1 MALHT
6 GDQQAAHAR
15 DAVQAFDVD
24 GADDGVQECGG
35 NVLHQRHHGVA
46 EYVVQ
51 GDIVLAHALGAG
63 QLDVVLVA
71 LVHHI
76 AAQPHGVERKVCKAH
91 AAHRQHPIAPV
102 GGIEQQAHAHGGGA
116 VHLDIQKVHCRRHR
130 LNEHDECRAQL
141 IRPAALITAHDKA
154 QRDAQHK
161 AQQHG
166 QHTHFDGNGQLLGKD
181 LGHGSVEL
189 VNVAHAQITVQR
201 IPPEMAD
208 LHRQRVQQAHG
219 LQPGLDL
226 CLGHFFVVCKVAF
239 HRHEPQQAEHQRHND
254 EQGQNG
260 ASDAFC
266 EILHHSRAPLFS
278 LLIQISIE

>member
-116 VHLDIQKVHCRRHR
+116 VHLDIQKYT
-130 LNEHDECRAQL
+130 
-141 IRPAALITAHDKA
+141 AAGTA
-154 QRDAQHK
+154 
-161 AQQHG
+161 
-166 QHTHFDGNGQLLGKD
+166 
-181 LGHGSVEL
+181 
-189 VNVAHAQITVQR
+189 
-201 IPPEMAD
+201 
-208 LHRQRVQQAHG
+208 
-219 LQPGLDL
+219 
-226 CLGHFFVVCKVAF
+226 
-239 HRHEPQQAEHQRHND
+239 
-254 EQGQNG
+254 
-260 ASDAFC
+260 
-266 EILHHSRAPLFS
+266 
-278 LLIQISIE
+278 